1 MASSRLKDL
10 MEWGSPVCVSLS
22 SDAAPPSD
30 VLFCELVQRARYGES
45 FHISS
50 QGCPVGSF
58 VLGKSDASPRDYYAA
73 SGRYRDKRAA
83 GRAANVL
90 TRLSRSYASI
100 RIFPYGDSPEFDVV
114 ILFLRP
120 AKAMLIVQVLS
131 FNDGR
136 RVVCTN
142 GGTASVCGDCTAYPI
157 ETHRT
162 GISVGC
168 RGSRKHSGYGDDEMV
183 VGVPHALV
191 EKVEYGLERLF
202 MTRPFMS

>member
-1 MASSRLKDL
+1 MDSPRLKDL
-10 MEWGSPVCVSLS
+10 MERGSPVCVSLS
-22 SDAAPPSD
+22 HEDAPTTDA
-30 VLFCELVQRARYGES
+30 LFCELVQRARYGES

-50 QGCPVGSF
+50 QGCPVGSYI
-58 VLGKSDASPRDYYAA
+58 LGKSDASPRDYYAA

-90 TRLSRSYASI
+90 PRLQRSYTSI
-100 RIFPYGDSPEFDVV
+100 RIFPYGDSPEFLAV

-120 AKAMLIVQVLS
+120 AKAMLVVQALS

-136 RVVCTN
+136 RVVCAN

-157 ETHRT
+157 ETHRA

-168 RGSRKHSGYGDDEMV
+168 RGSRKHSGYGDEEMV
-183 VGVPHALV
+183 VGVPHTLV
-191 EKVEYGLERLF
+191 EKIESGLERLL
-202 MTRPFMS
+202 MT